1 MAHCME
7 NSTDGKKITK
17 MAASLRRNPRFWK
30 NKKNACIFGE
40 NVVHYELW
48 LLALIITECQQVEK
62 EETKCSNRY
71 KTESS

>member
-1 MAHCME
+1 MA
-7 NSTDGKKITK
+7 KK
-17 MAASLRRNPRFWK
+17 SLRWRYRFEEIQDFGK
-30 NKKNACIFGE
+30 IKKNACIFGE
-40 NVVHYELW
+40 NDVHYELW

>member
-1 MAHCME
+1 MTPCME
-7 NSTDGKKITK
+7 DPRTSKK
-17 MAASLRRNPRFWK
+17 SLRWRHLFEEIQDFGK
-30 NKKNACIFGE
+30 IKKNACIFGE